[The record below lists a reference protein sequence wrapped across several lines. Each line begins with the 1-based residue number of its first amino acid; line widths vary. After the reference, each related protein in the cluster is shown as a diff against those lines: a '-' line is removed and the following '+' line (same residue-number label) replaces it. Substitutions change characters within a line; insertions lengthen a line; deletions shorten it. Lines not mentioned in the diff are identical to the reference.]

1 MHSWRYLFGPALG
14 LWVLLAPAEES
25 EMRQHEAHEHGSA
38 RLNVALEG
46 AELYAEFASP
56 AANIVSFE
64 YRARTAEEKKTV
76 HEALEMLEHGS
87 RLLRPTAA
95 ARCRLSEVD
104 SEMLEGG
111 HGHQQ
116 HDEEE
121 HGEEEHGEMHSE
133 FHVSYRFACGAPEA
147 LDSIEVKIFELF
159 PGTERI
165 ESQVITDRGQT
176 RVELTPKRPNLP
188 L

>member
-1 MHSWRYLFGPALG
+1 MHLCRYVLGPALG
-14 LWVLLAPAEES
+14 LWVVLAPAEES

-38 RLNVALEG
+38 RLNVAIEG

-56 AANIVSFE
+56 AANIVGFE

-95 ARCRLSEVD
+95 ARCRLSEVEVD

-116 HDEEE
+116 HD
-121 HGEEEHGEMHSE
+121 EEEHGEMHSE

-147 LDSIEVKIFELF
+147 LDSIEVKLFELF
-159 PGTERI
+159 PGMERI

-176 RVELTPKRPNLP
+176 RAQLTPKRPNLA